1 MGPRED
7 AKEMPVSTRMKPAPG
22 RNDAAL
28 RRVIAFINGKG
39 GVLKTTLTANVG
51 GLLAASGYRV
61 LIADL
66 DPQGNLA
73 EDLGYT
79 GTDVDDEGKNLAQA
93 LAFGE
98 PLTPVQAVREN
109 LDVLPGGTHLELA
122 TAALTSKAAK
132 DPVGAKLALATAL
145 EPIADQYD
153 MILLDCPPGDE
164 TLQTAATAAARWLLI
179 PVKSDASSRKG
190 ITAVMNRLNAVLGDN
205 SELDLLGVVLTAV
218 GTSATTVQ
226 KQARLAIAEAFGG
239 SEDVVFDK
247 TVRHSEAT
255 AQATRER
262 GMLVHELDTVIQN
275 GPKWY
280 EVIRGD
286 AQAQDLAPRSSTSV
300 ADDLLG
306 VAQELVSRITAAE
319 NEEAAS

>member
-1 MGPRED
+1 MSPH
-7 AKEMPVSTRMKPAPG
+7 AKTPPQ
-22 RNDAAL
+22 RNAEAL
-28 RRVIAFINGKG
+28 RRVIAVINGKG
-39 GVLKTTLTANVG
+39 GVFKTTLAANIG
-51 GLLAASGYRV
+51 GLLAASEYKV
-61 LIADL
+61 LIVDL

-79 GTDVDDEGKNLAQA
+79 GTDVDDEGRNLAQA

-98 PLTPVQAVREN
+98 PLTPIRDVRPN
-109 LDVLPGGTHLELA
+109 LDVAAGGSHLETA
-122 TAALTSKAAK
+122 TAALTSKSSK
-132 DPVGAKLALATAL
+132 DPAGAKLSLAIAL

-164 TLQTAATAAARWLLI
+164 TLQTAAAAAARWLLI

-190 ITAVMNRLNAVLGDN
+190 MAAVMSRLNAVLGDN
-205 SELDLLGVVLTAV
+205 PELDLLGVVLTGI
-218 GTSATTVQ
+218 GTSAKTVQ

-239 SEDVVFDK
+239 SADVTFDK

-262 GMLVHELDTVIQN
+262 GLLVHELDNVVRN

-280 EVIRGD
+280 EVLRGD
-286 AQAQDLAPRSSTSV
+286 AEAQNLAPRSSTSV

-306 VAQELVSRITAAE
+306 VTEEVVRRITAAE
-319 NEEAAS
+319 SEEAAS

>member
-1 MGPRED
+1 
-7 AKEMPVSTRMKPAPG
+7 MPVSTRMKPAPG

-28 RRVIAFINGKG
+28 RRVIALINGKG

-98 PLTPVQAVREN
+98 PLTPVQGVREN
-109 LDVLPGGTHLELA
+109 LDVLPGGAHLELA

-164 TLQTAATAAARWLLI
+164 TLQTAAAAAARWLLI

-190 ITAVMNRLNAVLGDN
+190 MAAVMNRLNAVLGDN
-205 SELDLLGVVLTAV
+205 TELDLLGVVLTAV
-218 GTSATTVQ
+218 GTSAKSVQ
-226 KQARLAIAEAFGG
+226 KQARLAIAASFGG

-262 GMLVHELDTVIQN
+262 GMLVHELDTVVQN

>member
-1 MGPRED
+1 M
-7 AKEMPVSTRMKPAPG
+7 STRMKPAPG

>member
-1 MGPRED
+1 MPPRTQPVPQRD
-7 AKEMPVSTRMKPAPG
+7 AT
-22 RNDAAL
+22 AL
-28 RRVIAFINGKG
+28 HRVIAIINGKG
-39 GVLKTTLTANVG
+39 GVFKTTLAANEG
-51 GLLAASGYRV
+51 GLLAASGYKV
-61 LIADL
+61 LIGDL

-79 GTDVDDEGKNLAQA
+79 GAEVDDEGRNLAQA

-98 PLTPVQAVREN
+98 PLTPIRDIRPN
-109 LDVLPGGTHLELA
+109 LDVLPGGTHLEQA
-122 TAALTSKAAK
+122 TAALAAK
-132 DPVGAKLALATAL
+132 ASKDPEGAKLALAMAL
-145 EPIADQYD
+145 APIAGDYD

-164 TLQTAATAAARWLLI
+164 TLQTAAAAAARWLLV

-190 ITAVMNRLNAVLGDN
+190 MAAVVQRLNAVLSVNPD
-205 SELDLLGVVLTAV
+205 LDLLGVVLTGV

-226 KQARLAIAEAFGG
+226 KQARRAIADAFGG

-262 GMLVHELDTVIQN
+262 GLLVHELDNIVRS

-280 EVIRGD
+280 EVLRGD
-286 AQAQDLAPRSSTSV
+286 ATAVDLAPKSSTSV
-300 ADDLLG
+300 ADDLLA
-306 VAQELVSRITAAE
+306 VTEEMVRRITAAE
-319 NEEAAS
+319 TEEAAS